1 MLIELSGNET
11 NVESAIDIL
20 NKHDVLELMRSGKMA
35 MVSGNSDQNKPKL
48 VKSDPNWA
56 TQRLIESY

>member
-1 MLIELSGNET
+1 
-11 NVESAIDIL
+11 VESAIDIL